1 MTQKQARKEIN
12 IAPNRL
18 TFAKKK
24 KKCFLMILLVTWIH
38 FISVLEYLLG
48 IYILNYFKRLLMAKV
63 VENKVFKVENIP
75 KSYQD

>member
-1 MTQKQARKEIN
+1 
-12 IAPNRL
+12 
-18 TFAKKK
+18 
-24 KKCFLMILLVTWIH
+24 MILLVTWIH